1 MKTTIISK
9 AFVEKY
15 WDNYIEKAMSHKYI
29 RKIPNSK
36 GGYYYI
42 YPKDFAKPMKV
53 LLSIFGMKEE
63 KIDDSYKNN
72 NIQEVYGVNKQGYAA
87 HLLEYLSNKGAWNKF
102 FGDKFNR
109 DRYKTPIK
117 TESKKTTEKTNV
129 KESEIKNNGKTTDKT
144 NKEHNETKE
153 KDFKSKWN
161 NSLMRKIY
169 SMYNPI
175 PEDKVTDTKQNQESG
190 DKVSFNGNVGTITKD
205 YGNGMVFVKFDNGGM
220 GRFKK
225 TDLQNLAPSNQ
236 EVANEA
242 DAKGDEIKENDSTLN
257 TSNDTVAEV
266 TTNYENKE
274 PLKEKTQEEKDKE
287 WHEKWDVRLA
297 DEFVKGKE
305 KYLNA
310 KPLVSTNAFILFN
323 NIWDQIKDKTKNE
336 QIKWL
341 YNQVKDDYQMSWNES
356 LAYRKEGYSKE
367 EVRFGYINAFLETK
381 NPAEEHENRSQ
392 AMMGNQNAKKYGSML
407 DAMISDKSSK
417 LDEIRNSTMYSD
429 KQKKALLRDT
439 YNELIKP
446 ITDIAIMNS
455 ADKNAAIS
463 EMEGIIN
470 TLISRLPDN
479 EKELIN
485 TNMNYE
491 RLIDLRSLSVE
502 YNSFNRSNAMLGN
515 QNARKYGN
523 LSEEA
528 NQIIENNNLPVN
540 ANGVVQPTE
549 TELKTSKEFF
559 EKNRNQNYKF
569 GKDQYGNYYIQM
581 PGVDGY
587 YYDEKGN
594 RVDNAAMIH
603 QRTYHD
609 EYIPEEPNF
618 VTNNMNGERIYLT
631 EEMKQIMNSGDTE
644 YHPVDSSYVKPESD
658 SFIDDYIDTLSKEKD
673 INSLKARKHAMK
685 HIYEMGKD
693 KGIYIIPVSG
703 IMSNSGMVTNAILPI
718 GESDPMSDN
727 SILIKKND
735 KALIDFANHV
745 IDTVEPANTPK
756 GQNVLLSNPE
766 KNVLSLAYEFEKRQ
780 NPTMSNLWYIE
791 KVKEKLPELAAK
803 VDNWEEIENIN
814 FGSKMFKD
822 ADAVQE
828 IKDYVEEQKKEES
841 NTNSALENYAS
852 GDGMWV
858 NNYLRNPSL
867 YESESGVLNE
877 TDKQFIADLD
887 NATTT
892 ETITDKKLYR
902 AVDASAVFGN
912 ISDLDFEN
920 LQASVVYGNKEKL
933 YADKVDSLINGAM
946 NKEITEK
953 GFMST
958 TKDEEIAAN
967 WDGFTGSNKEV
978 VMELNIPD
986 GLTGKDMKDFDVE
999 GDEQKEVLLP
1009 RNLDYKVTEI
1019 TKGKNGKILVKADV
1033 LGVHGNH
1040 IAMLGNQNAR
1050 KNGLTE
1056 DEQKQYQKEYD
1067 WYKETYVDG
1076 IREQNPYTNEEE
1088 TIADILKD
1096 EADERYTVY
1105 GENDLGYKALKD
1117 LYTDTTGKEYTPT
1130 KKKMPKPQT
1139 ESEMKKEQKKEKE
1152 ARKKAGLPNPGNN
1165 VGDRVSAIDDADT
1178 WNPNSENYRFK
1189 DTGYIAGSRKELA
1202 SMFIMERAKRGERID
1217 AHELDFDGL
1226 EENPRAAEKLIT
1238 KSNIF
1243 GEVDWDGLR
1252 EKGMSGSA
1260 AFLIDRIYASA
1271 GSKPDESNAQARKQY
1286 VIALNG
1292 LRDRFEDCKT
1302 VPEVIDTLK
1311 EIREE
1316 IRGEYV
1322 EIKEMPEYKKIT
1334 ARMKE
1339 LNTIMRNKRDE
1350 LMSLSDQGS
1359 KTYEVEKQKIVEK
1372 YIQKGKDEKLLRWNT
1387 RVSVYN
1393 IPKQYQEEF
1402 KKETK
1407 GLWDKAYGPW
1417 KKAVADFKAELLSRG
1432 VKEEDFFTD
1441 KKNMAGKPIEVS
1453 WYDYYTLM
1461 PEAQEYGALDS
1472 ELDAYI
1478 KKMKVAVSMKNPLLE
1493 AWKSLGKRFT
1503 DILYSDSFNQH
1514 KYDCTKGTYDNW
1526 EWLEKEVKVTE
1537 KKTGKEKKKFQL
1549 LVANEITR
1557 KGGRDFNVTSTEDLK
1572 KSFNLRD
1579 VQSGNWVLK
1588 DPASAEFHVRNAA
1601 QAFADLADVTGI
1613 SDDKIS
1619 LNGRLAM
1626 AFGAR
1631 GTGGFNGTAAA
1642 HYEPVERVINLTKF
1656 HGGGSL
1662 GHEWFHAFDN
1672 MITSAMTGDDSIS
1685 NTYLTNVYHG
1695 LSETNQLLLREY
1707 IELQDADATYSNV
1720 YRRGQLARQLEKK
1733 GVDLKKIKGEKTALQ
1748 FKIQTAFDD
1757 LVKAMTIG
1765 NSDMKMNL
1773 TYEGKDYKDMLRNMS
1788 DDSLKFYRDRYS
1800 VYSGD
1805 RKPMQLLIADAGSL
1819 DGAVAKINER
1829 YENYKDA
1836 KSQKNKME
1844 WLKIAAAYYDRQPD
1858 GNKNGIPLRVSSG
1871 RKVSQFLSDANDL
1884 DMNSGKNYWS
1894 TTHEMAARAFSAY
1907 LYDTLNDMGRQNDY
1921 LAYATENK
1929 YYEDNPYPEGEER
1942 KRINAAFKKLFEVVN
1957 EQKAIQKAIDILD
1970 KFVIEKSEPRFIIK
1984 GGRFLVRK

>member
-1 MKTTIISK
+1 MGCWLPFFIPGGKKMEKVTVISK
-9 AFVEKY
+9 AFYEKY

-36 GGYYYI
+36 GGFYYI

-117 TESKKTTEKTNV
+117 TESKNTTEKTNV
-129 KESEIKNNGKTTDKT
+129 KESEIKNNGKSTDTT
-144 NKEHNETKE
+144 NKEHNSTE

-161 NSLMRKIY
+161 NTLMRKIY

-242 DAKGDEIKENDSTLN
+242 DAKGDEIKENDPTLN

-266 TTNYENKE
+266 TTEYENKE

-310 KPLVSTNAFILFN
+310 KPLVSNNAFIFFN
-323 NIWDQIKDKTKNE
+323 KIWDQIKDKTKNE

-381 NPAEEHENRSQ
+381 NPVDKYDLDTEYNKTKENYTSLDMGIRNIYARQRTYNLSDEQVSQEKIEYWKNEIENGNRGFEQMKSKGLSVNETLHNLKNKVLTDLINEETNKLAEHENRSQ
-392 AMMGNQNAKKYGSML
+392 AMM
-407 DAMISDKSSK
+407 
-417 LDEIRNSTMYSD
+417 
-429 KQKKALLRDT
+429 
-439 YNELIKP
+439 
-446 ITDIAIMNS
+446 
-455 ADKNAAIS
+455 
-463 EMEGIIN
+463 
-470 TLISRLPDN
+470 
-479 EKELIN
+479 
-485 TNMNYE
+485 
-491 RLIDLRSLSVE
+491 
-502 YNSFNRSNAMLGN
+502 GN

-540 ANGVVQPTE
+540 ADGVVQPTE

-644 YHPVDSSYVKPESD
+644 YHPVDSSYVKPEND
-658 SFIDDYIDTLSKEKD
+658 SFIDDYIDTLTKEKD
-673 INSLKARKHAMK
+673 INSLKARKNAMK

-693 KGIYIIPVSG
+693 KGIHIIPVSG
-703 IMSNSGMVTNAILPI
+703 IMSNTGMVTNAILPL
-718 GESDPMSDN
+718 GETDPMSDN
-727 SILIKKND
+727 SILIEKNN

-780 NPTMSNLWYIE
+780 DPTMSDAWYIE
-791 KVKEKLPELAAK
+791 KVTKKLPELAAK
-803 VDNWEEIENIN
+803 VDNWDEIKGIN
-814 FGSKMFKD
+814 FGSKMFND

-892 ETITDKKLYR
+892 ETIEDKKLYR

-958 TKDEEIAAN
+958 TKDEDIAAN

-999 GDEQKEVLLP
+999 GNEQKEVLLP

-1050 KNGLTE
+1050 KDGLTD

-1130 KKKMPKPQT
+1130 KKKMPKTQT
-1139 ESEMKKEQKKEKE
+1139 ESEMKTEQKKEKE

-1252 EKGMSGSA
+1252 EKGMSGST

-1334 ARMKE
+1334 ERMKS
-1339 LNTIMRNKRDE
+1339 LNEIMRNKRDE
-1350 LMSLSDQGS
+1350 LMSLSQQGS

-1393 IPKQYQEEF
+1393 IPKQYQEEYE
-1402 KKETK
+1402 KETK
-1407 GLWDKAYGPW
+1407 GLWDKAYAPW
-1417 KKAVADFKAELLSRG
+1417 KKAVADFKSELISRG
-1432 VKEEDFFTD
+1432 VKEEDFTTG
-1441 KKNMAGKPIEVS
+1441 KKNYAGKPIEVS
-1453 WYDYYTLM
+1453 WYDYHTLM
-1461 PEAQEYGALDS
+1461 PEAQEYGALSS

-1685 NTYLTNVYHG
+1685 DTYLTNIYHG
-1695 LSETNQLLLREY
+1695 MTEANQLLLREY
-1707 IELQDADATYSNV
+1707 IELQDADSTYSNV

-1757 LVKAMTIG
+1757 LVKAMTFG
-1765 NSDMKMNL
+1765 NSDLMMNL
-1773 TYEGKDYKDMLRNMS
+1773 EYEGKDYKSMLYNMS
-1788 DDSLKFYRDRYS
+1788 DDALKRYRERYS

-1805 RKPMQLLIADAGSL
+1805 RKPMQLIIADAGSL
-1819 DGAVAKINER
+1819 DVAVAKINER
-1829 YENYKDA
+1829 YESYKDS
-1836 KSQKNKME
+1836 KSQKNKMD
-1844 WLKIAAAYYDRQPD
+1844 WLKMAAAYYDRKPD
-1858 GNKNGIPLRVSSG
+1858 GNKHGEPLRVSSG

-1884 DMNSGKNYWS
+1884 DMNSGKSYWS

-1907 LYDTLNDMGRQNDY
+1907 LEDTLKDMGRQNDY
-1921 LAYATENK
+1921 LAYASDNK
-1929 YYEDNPYPEGEER
+1929 YYPDGKPYPEGEER

>member
-1 MKTTIISK
+1 MSKDSCYFQVVAVFFFVYGGYKMGKITVISK
-9 AFVEKY
+9 AFMEKY
-15 WDNYIEKAMSHKYI
+15 WDDYIEKAMSHKYI

-36 GGYYYI
+36 GGYYYV

-72 NIQEVYGVNKQGYAA
+72 NIQEAYGVNKQGYAA

-102 FGDKFNR
+102 FSDKFNR

-190 DKVSFNGNVGTITKD
+190 DKVSFNGKVGKITKD
-205 YGNGMVFVKFDNGGM
+205 FGNGFVFVNFENGGM

-225 TDLQNLAPSNQ
+225 TDLQLLNPSNQ
-236 EVANEA
+236 EVSNEA
-242 DAKGDEIKENDSTLN
+242 DAKGDEIKENDPTLN

-266 TTNYENKE
+266 TTEYENKE
-274 PLKEKTQEEKDKE
+274 SVEKPGFNKVERAVITVLYNQIKKENPGLTDFGIARRIKEQYPELDAHGDVGKTMAMVKNLIWDSKITEDVATYINTKKVAEKTQEEKDRE

-297 DEFVKGKE
+297 NEFVKGKE

-310 KPLVSTNAFILFN
+310 KPLVSNNAFIMFDKV
-323 NIWDQIKDKTKNE
+323 WDSLKDKTRNE
-336 QIKWL
+336 QIKGL
-341 YNQVKDDYQMSWNES
+341 YNMVKDDYQMSWNES

-381 NPAEEHENRSQ
+381 NPAEEHENRSK
-392 AMMGNQNAKKYGSML
+392 AMM
-407 DAMISDKSSK
+407 
-417 LDEIRNSTMYSD
+417 
-429 KQKKALLRDT
+429 
-439 YNELIKP
+439 
-446 ITDIAIMNS
+446 
-455 ADKNAAIS
+455 
-463 EMEGIIN
+463 
-470 TLISRLPDN
+470 
-479 EKELIN
+479 
-485 TNMNYE
+485 
-491 RLIDLRSLSVE
+491 
-502 YNSFNRSNAMLGN
+502 GN

-540 ANGVVQPTE
+540 ADGVVQPTE

-644 YHPVDSSYVKPESD
+644 YHPVDSTYVKPEND
-658 SFIDDYIDTLSKEKD
+658 SFIDDYIDTLTKEKD
-673 INSLKARKHAMK
+673 INSLKARKNAMK

-693 KGIYIIPVSG
+693 KGIHIIPVSG
-703 IMSNSGMVTNAILPI
+703 IMSNTGMVTNAILPL

-727 SILIKKND
+727 SILVDKNN
-735 KALIDFANHV
+735 KALIDFANHI

-780 NPTMSNLWYIE
+780 DPTMSDAWYIE
-791 KVKEKLPELAAK
+791 KVTKKLPELANK
-803 VDNWEEIENIN
+803 VDNWDEIKNIS

-828 IKDYVEEQKKEES
+828 IKDYAENVDKENADNGNSENNS
-841 NTNSALENYAS
+841 NNNGNNDNNGGNDEN
-852 GDGMWV
+852 
-858 NNYLRNPSL
+858 
-867 YESESGVLNE
+867 
-877 TDKQFIADLD
+877 
-887 NATTT
+887 
-892 ETITDKKLYR
+892 
-902 AVDASAVFGN
+902 
-912 ISDLDFEN
+912 EN
-920 LQASVVYGNKEKL
+920 
-933 YADKVDSLINGAM
+933 
-946 NKEITEK
+946 TEK
-953 GFMST
+953 SKVLLQSIGNQY
-958 TKDEEIAAN
+958 A
-967 WDGFTGSNKEV
+967 KEV
-978 VMELNIPD
+978 TTPYSSNNSINSNIVNTD
-986 GLTGKDMKDFDVE
+986 TSKLSEAMK
-999 GDEQKEVLLP
+999 
-1009 RNLDYKVTEI
+1009 
-1019 TKGKNGKILVKADV
+1019 
-1033 LGVHGNH
+1033 
-1040 IAMLGNQNAR
+1040 GNQNA
-1050 KNGLTE
+1050 KKDFTE
-1056 DEQKQYQKEYD
+1056 EQQKEYD
-1067 WYKETYVDG
+1067 KTKKW
-1076 IREQNPYTNEEE
+1076 NEDY
-1088 TIADILKD
+1088 IADSDQEVKEELLKD
-1096 EADERYTVY
+1096 QLDAVDNPDKDDRTKAKYEAI
-1105 GENDLGYKALKD
+1105 KD
-1117 LYTDTTGKEYTPT
+1117 LYEETSGKKYE
-1130 KKKMPKPQT
+1130 KKTVKPQT
-1139 ESEMKKEQKKEKE
+1139 ESEMKTEQKKEKE

-1252 EKGMSGSA
+1252 EKGMSGST

-1334 ARMKE
+1334 DRMKS
-1339 LNTIMRNKRDE
+1339 LNEIMRNKRDE
-1350 LMSLSDQGS
+1350 LMDLSEQGS
-1359 KTYEVEKQKIVEK
+1359 KTYNVERQKIIEK
-1372 YIQKGKDEKLLRWNT
+1372 YIQKGKDEKKLRWNT
-1387 RVSVYN
+1387 RVSEYN
-1393 IPKQYQEEF
+1393 IPKEYEADF
-1402 KKETK
+1402 SKETK
-1407 GLWDKAYGPW
+1407 GLWDKAYEPW
-1417 KKAVADFKAELLSRG
+1417 KKAVADFKAELISRG
-1432 VKEEDFFTD
+1432 VKEEDFFTG

-1461 PEAQEYGALDS
+1461 PEAQEYGALSS

-1514 KYDCTKGTYDNW
+1514 KYECTKGTYDNW

-1695 LSETNQLLLREY
+1695 LSESNQLLLREY
-1707 IELQDADATYSNV
+1707 IELQDADLTYTNV
-1720 YRRGQLARQLEKK
+1720 YRRNQLARQLEKK

-1748 FKIQTAFDD
+1748 FKVQTAFDD

-1765 NSDMKMNL
+1765 DSDMKMNL
-1773 TYEGKDYKDMLRNMS
+1773 TYEGKDYKSMLYNMS
-1788 DDSLKFYRDRYS
+1788 DDALKRYRERYS

-1829 YENYKDA
+1829 YESYKDA

-1844 WLKIAAAYYDRQPD
+1844 WLKIAAAYYDRKPD
-1858 GNKNGIPLRVSSG
+1858 GNKHGEPLRVSSG
-1871 RKVSQFLSDANDL
+1871 RKASQFLSDANDL
-1884 DMNSGKNYWS
+1884 DLNGSGGFKNYWS

-1907 LYDTLNDMGRQNDY
+1907 LEDTLKDMGRQNDY
-1921 LAYATENK
+1921 LAYASENK
-1929 YYEDNPYPEGEER
+1929 YYPEGKPYPEGEER

-1970 KFVIEKSEPRFIIK
+1970 NFVIEKSEPRFIIK

>member
-1 MKTTIISK
+1 MGKITVISK
-9 AFVEKY
+9 AFMEKY
-15 WDNYIEKAMSHKYI
+15 WDDYIEKAMSHKYI

-36 GGYYYI
+36 GGYYYV

-72 NIQEVYGVNKQGYAA
+72 NIQEAYGVNKQGYAA

-102 FGDKFNR
+102 FSDKFNR

-190 DKVSFNGNVGTITKD
+190 DKVSFNGKVGKITKD
-205 YGNGMVFVKFDNGGM
+205 FGNGFVFVNFENGGM

-225 TDLQNLAPSNQ
+225 TDLQLLNPSNQ
-236 EVANEA
+236 EVSNEA
-242 DAKGDEIKENDSTLN
+242 DAKGDEIKENDPTLN

-266 TTNYENKE
+266 TTEYENKE
-274 PLKEKTQEEKDKE
+274 SVEKPGFNKVERAVITVLYNQIKKENPGLTDFGIARRIKEQYPELDAHGDVGKTMAMVKNLIWDSKITEDVATYINTKKVAEKTQEEKDRE

-297 DEFVKGKE
+297 NEFVKGKE

-310 KPLVSTNAFILFN
+310 KPLVSNNAFIMFDKV
-323 NIWDQIKDKTKNE
+323 WDSLKDKTRNE
-336 QIKWL
+336 QIKGL
-341 YNQVKDDYQMSWNES
+341 YNMVKDDYQMSWNES

-381 NPAEEHENRSQ
+381 NPAEEHENRSK
-392 AMMGNQNAKKYGSML
+392 AMM
-407 DAMISDKSSK
+407 
-417 LDEIRNSTMYSD
+417 
-429 KQKKALLRDT
+429 
-439 YNELIKP
+439 
-446 ITDIAIMNS
+446 
-455 ADKNAAIS
+455 
-463 EMEGIIN
+463 
-470 TLISRLPDN
+470 
-479 EKELIN
+479 
-485 TNMNYE
+485 
-491 RLIDLRSLSVE
+491 
-502 YNSFNRSNAMLGN
+502 GN

-540 ANGVVQPTE
+540 ADGVVQPTE

-644 YHPVDSSYVKPESD
+644 YHPVDSTYVKPEND
-658 SFIDDYIDTLSKEKD
+658 SFIDDYIDTLTKEKD
-673 INSLKARKHAMK
+673 INSLKARKNAMK

-693 KGIYIIPVSG
+693 KGIHIIPVSG
-703 IMSNSGMVTNAILPI
+703 IMSNTGMVTNAILPL

-727 SILIKKND
+727 SILVDKNN
-735 KALIDFANHV
+735 KALIDFANHI

-780 NPTMSNLWYIE
+780 DPTMSDAWYIE
-791 KVKEKLPELAAK
+791 KVTKKLPELAAK
-803 VDNWEEIENIN
+803 VDNWDEIKNIS

-828 IKDYVEEQKKEES
+828 IKDYAENVDKEDANNGNFGNNGNNNGNNDNNGGNDENESSNKVKKDFADFIDNFIANGYKSDKIVNVLDSTPTILQEHGIPDNPISITPNILEKVLTDES
-841 NTNSALENYAS
+841 YIYHGHNLAVDVIKDLPNQLENPVYIIKGKDNKKIIVTEHYVENRPIIAVLEIDRNQ
-852 GDGMWV
+852 GRIKV
-858 NNYLRNPSL
+858 NSVRSVYDKRNDVFSEWINNPDMVE
-867 YESESGVLNE
+867 YEN
-877 TDKQFIADLD
+877 
-887 NATTT
+887 
-892 ETITDKKLYR
+892 
-902 AVDASAVFGN
+902 
-912 ISDLDFEN
+912 
-920 LQASVVYGNKEKL
+920 
-933 YADKVDSLINGAM
+933 
-946 NKEITEK
+946 TEK
-953 GFMST
+953 SKVLLQSIGNQY
-958 TKDEEIAAN
+958 A
-967 WDGFTGSNKEV
+967 KEV
-978 VMELNIPD
+978 TTPYSSNNSINSNIVNTD
-986 GLTGKDMKDFDVE
+986 TSKLSEAMK
-999 GDEQKEVLLP
+999 
-1009 RNLDYKVTEI
+1009 
-1019 TKGKNGKILVKADV
+1019 
-1033 LGVHGNH
+1033 
-1040 IAMLGNQNAR
+1040 GNQNA
-1050 KNGLTE
+1050 KKDFTE
-1056 DEQKQYQKEYD
+1056 EQQKEYD
-1067 WYKETYVDG
+1067 KTKKW
-1076 IREQNPYTNEEE
+1076 NEDY
-1088 TIADILKD
+1088 IADSDQEVKEELLKD
-1096 EADERYTVY
+1096 QLDAVDNPDKDDRTKAKYEAI
-1105 GENDLGYKALKD
+1105 KD
-1117 LYTDTTGKEYTPT
+1117 LYEETSGKKYE
-1130 KKKMPKPQT
+1130 KKTVKPQT
-1139 ESEMKKEQKKEKE
+1139 ESEMKTEQKKEKE

-1189 DTGYIAGSRKELA
+1189 DTGYIAGSRKEMA

-1252 EKGMSGSA
+1252 EKGMSGST

-1334 ARMKE
+1334 DRMKS
-1339 LNTIMRNKRDE
+1339 LNEIMRNKRDE
-1350 LMSLSDQGS
+1350 LMDLSEQGS
-1359 KTYEVEKQKIVEK
+1359 KTYNVERQKIIEK
-1372 YIQKGKDEKLLRWNT
+1372 YIQKGKDEKKLRWNT
-1387 RVSVYN
+1387 RVSEYN
-1393 IPKQYQEEF
+1393 IPKEYEADF
-1402 KKETK
+1402 SKETK
-1407 GLWDKAYGPW
+1407 GLWDKAYEPW
-1417 KKAVADFKAELLSRG
+1417 KKAVADFKAELISRG
-1432 VKEEDFFTD
+1432 VKEEDFFTG

-1461 PEAQEYGALDS
+1461 PEAQEYGALSS

-1514 KYDCTKGTYDNW
+1514 KYECTKGTYDNW

-1557 KGGRDFNVTSTEDLK
+1557 KGGRDFNLTSTQDLK
-1572 KSFNLRD
+1572 KAFNLRE

-1588 DPASAEFHVRNAA
+1588 DPASAEFHVRNASN
-1601 QAFADLADVTGI
+1601 AFADLADVTGI
-1613 SDDKIS
+1613 GDDKIS
-1619 LNGRLAM
+1619 LNGRLSM

-1631 GTGGFNGTAAA
+1631 GTGNAGGTTAMA

-1656 HGGGSL
+1656 KGGGCL

-1672 MITSAMTGDDSIS
+1672 MITSAMTGDNSIADV
-1685 NTYLTNVYHG
+1685 YLTNMYHG
-1695 LSETNQLLLREY
+1695 MTEANKLLLEEY
-1707 IELQDADATYSNV
+1707 VNLKDADLTYSNV
-1720 YRRGQLARQLEKK
+1720 YRKNQLKKQLEKK
-1733 GVDLKKIKGEKTALQ
+1733 GVDVSEIDKSHKSALQ
-1748 FKIQTAFDD
+1748 IKVQNAFDD
-1757 LVKAMTIG
+1757 VVKAMTEG
-1765 NSDMKMNL
+1765 TFELMTTLN
-1773 TYEGKDYKDMLRNMS
+1773 YEGKDYKNMLYNMS
-1788 DDSLKFYRDRYS
+1788 EDKLKRYRDYYS
-1800 VYSGD
+1800 SYSGD

-1819 DGAVAKINER
+1819 DDAVREIHKRYER
-1829 YENYKDA
+1829 YSDS
-1836 KSQKNKME
+1836 KSLKNKRD
-1844 WLKIAAAYYDRQPD
+1844 WLKIAAAYYDRKPD
-1858 GNKNGIPLRVSSG
+1858 GTKGLQPLIIPSG
-1871 RKVSQFLSDANDL
+1871 KTGSQFLADAKDL
-1884 DMNSGKNYWS
+1884 DNQDGRAYWS
-1894 TTHEMAARAFSAY
+1894 ETHEMAARAFSSY
-1907 LYDTLNDMGRQNDY
+1907 IEDTLQSLGRQNDY
-1921 LAYATENK
+1921 LAYASDNK
-1929 YYEDNPYPEGEER
+1929 YYGGDKPYPEGEER
-1942 KRINAAFKKLFEVVN
+1942 KRINAAFKKLFEVIN
-1957 EQKAIQKAIDILD
+1957 SEQAIQKSIEILD
-1970 KFVIEKSEPRFIIK
+1970 KFIIEKSEPRFIIK